1 MSHENLMNIIDT
13 SRGTR
18 MLPRLIKSVH
28 VAAAEP
34 RSRAGRV
41 LAAGIAG
48 LLSLCLVPSAALAD
62 FGIAAFD
69 GQVTADATGTPFTQ
83 AGGTPY
89 AVETRFNFT
98 TRENPNVVFPG
109 GWPSEPPHDVRVDLP
124 PGLVGSPAGM
134 PRCTLE
140 QLTPGDSQGVC
151 PPGSQIGLIDVYTNL
166 GITLFPTRPIFLMVP
181 PPDVVARF
189 GVNVAQTPVT
199 MDITVR
205 SDGDY
210 GLTVNGRY
218 TAEGIPFV
226 GAKVTLWGVP
236 ADRIHD
242 AERVCPVT
250 QEPPCATDAPRQSLV
265 RMPTSCTAPG
275 VGLTT
280 TLRADSW
287 FDFGDFKSASFVSH
301 LPPGLFS
308 DPPVDPSGWGAPQG
322 PESCDRVPFDP
333 TFEARPDVGTRAG
346 GPAGYT
352 FDLSLPQ
359 TTDPDQIAQGDLR
372 KAVVTLPEGLRVS
385 PSSAH
390 GLAGCSPAQIGLR
403 SLAEPSCPDASRIG
417 DLTLTTPALEDPL
430 TGAVY
435 LATPND
441 NPSRTLLALY
451 LVARGPG
458 VTVKLAGR
466 VDADPVTGQITTTF
480 NDNPQLPF
488 SNLHIELKGGDRAA
502 LVNPPRCGTY
512 TTRAVMTSW
521 SGRTVTSESS
531 FSISRDGR
539 GAPCPPSR
547 FAPDFVAG
555 TYDPV
560 GGARTTFRLRLTRE
574 ETDEE
579 FRTVIVRQ
587 PNGLSA
593 RRTGVARCAS
603 AAAAAGTCGED
614 SRIGTVV
621 VGAGPGPTP
630 FFIENGRAYLTTG
643 YKGAPYG
650 LSIVVPAIAGPFD
663 LGTVVVR
670 SAVHID
676 RRTAAL
682 RIISDPLPTALQG
695 IRLQVRDLR
704 VTIDRD
710 GVIVNPT
717 SCAEKQIGATLV
729 STAGRRANRS
739 SHFQVAGCGELVLRP
754 RMGLAVGKK
763 GRTRVGASTPFVTR
777 LRQPARRATNLKS
790 VRVSLP
796 LSLNARLA
804 VVEDA
809 CTMAEYQADDCAK
822 ARTGTVVAKT
832 PLLPKPLRGGA
843 FFVDNPSRPLPDL
856 VLALR
861 GEVDVDVIGKVRIPS
876 NNRLTTTFDTI
887 PDVPIT
893 SFTLKL
899 FSGKNGALGVARNLC
914 SRRARRA
921 KAKIV
926 FIGQNGRVLHKSQRL
941 RVRGCSRR

>member
-1 MSHENLMNIIDT
+1 
-13 SRGTR
+13 
-18 MLPRLIKSVH
+18 MLPRLVKPVH
-28 VAAAEP
+28 AVAAEP

-41 LAAGIAG
+41 LAVGIAG
-48 LLSLCLVPSAALAD
+48 LLSLCLLSSVALAD

-69 GQVTADATGTPFTQ
+69 GQVIADAAGTPFTQ

-89 AVETRFNFT
+89 AVETSFNFT
-98 TRENPNVVFPG
+98 TRENLNTLPPG
-109 GWPSEPPHDVRVDLP
+109 GWPSEPPHDIRVDLP

-134 PRCTLE
+134 PRCTLA
-140 QLTPGDSQGVC
+140 QLTPSPDEGVGLFC
-151 PPGSQIGLIDVYTNL
+151 PPGSQIGLIDVYTNA
-166 GITLFPTRPIFLMVP
+166 GRTLAKRAIFLMVP
-181 PPDVVARF
+181 PPDVAARF
-189 GVNVAQTPVT
+189 GVNVANTPVT

-210 GLTVNGRY
+210 GLTVNARNA
-218 TAEGIPFV
+218 AEGIPFV

-242 AERVCPVT
+242 AERICPGT
-250 QEPPCATDAPRQSLV
+250 LEPPCATDAPRQSLV

-308 DPPVDPSGWGAPQG
+308 DPPVTDPLLWGLPQG

-333 TFEARPDVGTRAG
+333 SFEARPDVGTRAG

-385 PSSAH
+385 PSSAW

-403 SLAEPSCPDASRIG
+403 SLAEPSCPDASKIG
-417 DLTLTTPALEDPL
+417 DLTLTTPALEEPL

-435 LATPND
+435 LATPNE

-480 NDNPQLPF
+480 DDNPQLPF

-531 FSISRDGR
+531 FSISRDGH

-547 FAPDFVAG
+547 FDPDFVAG
-555 TYDPV
+555 SGDPIAA
-560 GGARTTFRLRLTRE
+560 ARTTFRLRLTRE

-579 FRTVIVRQ
+579 LRTVIVRQ

-603 AAAAAGTCGED
+603 AAAASGTCGEN

-630 FFIENGRAYLTTG
+630 FFIQNGRAYLTTG
-643 YKGAPYG
+643 YKGARYG
-650 LSIVVPAIAGPFD
+650 LSIVVPAVAGPFN

-682 RIISDPLPTALQG
+682 RIISDPLPRILQG
-695 IRLQVRDLR
+695 IPLQVREVW

-710 GVIVNPT
+710 GLIVNPT
-717 SCAEKQIGATLV
+717 SCAAKQIDATLV
-729 STAGRRANRS
+729 STAGTRANRS
-739 SHFQVAGCGELVLRP
+739 WHFQVAECGRLALRP
-754 RMGLAVGKK
+754 RIGQAVGKK
-763 GRTRVGASTPFVTR
+763 GRTRVGASTPLVTR
-777 LRQPARRATNLKS
+777 LRQPSGRPTNLKS

-796 LSLNARLA
+796 LTLNARLA

-809 CTMAEYQADDCAK
+809 CTMDQYQADDCAK
-822 ARTGTVVAKT
+822 ARTGTVVART
-832 PLLPKPLRGGA
+832 PLLPEPLRGGA
-843 FFVDNPSRPLPDL
+843 YFVENPSRPLPDL

-893 SFTLKL
+893 SFTLRL

-914 SRRARRA
+914 TRRARRA
-921 KAKIV
+921 KTKIV
-926 FIGQNGRVLHKSQRL
+926 FIGHNGRVLHKSQRL